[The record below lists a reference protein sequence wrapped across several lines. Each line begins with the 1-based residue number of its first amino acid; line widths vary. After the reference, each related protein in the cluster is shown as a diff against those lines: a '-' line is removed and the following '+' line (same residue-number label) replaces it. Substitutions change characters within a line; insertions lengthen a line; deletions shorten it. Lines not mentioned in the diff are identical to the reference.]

1 MSKNKLLIYLLSTTL
16 VFPTFTTPTAVA
28 KDNTDDINQQTKVTH
43 KVHSRKKIN
52 KSKLIAINVRIKQK
66 KLLLRNLLLKR
77 TVNLLK
83 RIIKIMMLK
92 RIKTK
97 HLISQIKI
105 LTSSIKLQQQLLIK
119 ISKNTNLV
127 DQFYHNVA
135 QSQSHMNDLLKPD
148 KYDHSFSLT
157 TLIQNLLTLILIF
170 QIMNSQMIIQVN
182 HLPLQIE
189 MILLI
194 VITMILKR

>member
-1 MSKNKLLIYLLSTTL
+1 MLIYLLSTTL

-43 KVHSRKKIN
+43 KSSQSKEDKQEQTDSNQRAHQAEKASSEKSPSKENGKSSKTHN
-52 KSKLIAINVRIKQK
+52 KDNDVKAD
-66 KLLLRNLLLKR
+66 
-77 TVNLLK
+77 
-83 RIIKIMMLK
+83 
-92 RIKTK
+92 KTK

>member
-43 KVHSRKKIN
+43 KSSQ
-52 KSKLIAINVRIKQK
+52 SKEDKQEQTDSNQRAHQAE

-92 RIKTK
+92 RIK
-97 HLISQIKI
+97 
-105 LTSSIKLQQQLLIK
+105 
-119 ISKNTNLV
+119 
-127 DQFYHNVA
+127 
-135 QSQSHMNDLLKPD
+135 
-148 KYDHSFSLT
+148 
-157 TLIQNLLTLILIF
+157 QNI
-170 QIMNSQMIIQVN
+170 
-182 HLPLQIE
+182 
-189 MILLI
+189 
-194 VITMILKR
+194 

>member
-1 MSKNKLLIYLLSTTL
+1 MYNKCIKAHYVSLIDINNISHKLNYTKFSIIITPKLNFSREKNVMSKNKLLIYLLSTTL

-92 RIKTK
+92 RIK
-97 HLISQIKI
+97 
-105 LTSSIKLQQQLLIK
+105 
-119 ISKNTNLV
+119 
-127 DQFYHNVA
+127 
-135 QSQSHMNDLLKPD
+135 
-148 KYDHSFSLT
+148 
-157 TLIQNLLTLILIF
+157 QNI
-170 QIMNSQMIIQVN
+170 
-182 HLPLQIE
+182 
-189 MILLI
+189 
-194 VITMILKR
+194 